1 MEGGKEMV
9 LLVSFY
15 ISPNSGE
22 DAKLDRENTLNDLQT
37 ALEHIKLSFKDVG
50 IVLAGDHNRIGIDR
64 VGAISSSCR
73 LQPVFYNS
81 ATHEKGNHLNQIYTN
96 LPFTVH

>member
-22 DAKLDRENTLNDLQT
+22 DAELDPENTLNDLQT

-50 IVLAGDHNRIGIDR
+50 IVLVGDHNKIGIDII
-64 VGAISSSCR
+64 GAIASSCE
-73 LQPVFYNS
+73 LQPVFLNS
-81 ATHEKGNHLNQIYTN
+81 ATHEKGNHLDQIYTN
-96 LPFTVH
+96 LLYTVP